1 MTLDAAYFF
10 RHRLFWLLLLLALL
24 PLRPA
29 LAAGQPIDAQYPAV
43 HAFFPQATRF
53 GPITGDPPAA
63 DVYEDKVLV
72 GYVFESKMVAPVPA
86 YSGEPVNIL
95 IGIDP
100 KGRIADTKVLE
111 QHEPI
116 LLVGIPVQKLYDFV
130 ARYIGHNVTDS
141 IVVGNS
147 GGSDSIH
154 IDAISSATVTSMAVN
169 QTILDAAVKVAV
181 SRRIV
186 SAKSVE
192 GAGGPGRLRRN
203 YFEKAN
209 WTALTGNGAIRRLHV
224 TRAEVAAAFQNMPA
238 PLFPDNTIVRAGDNG
253 AGTFIDLYYTFVTP
267 PSVGRNLLG
276 ASAYKDLMARLKPGD
291 QAIAIMA
298 NGLYS
303 FKGVG
308 YVRGGIFDRVH
319 VVQGRKVILFHDSD
333 FVDMPDAALSGMPGF
348 REMGIFIIRKNY
360 GFDLGQPWTL
370 ELLVRRQVGPLKSV
384 YTTFDAGYQ
393 IPPAYLAGQG
403 ATSIGLLG
411 RDTPLWARVWYA
423 YRFKI
428 AVLIAGLLLLST
440 ILVFQDWF
448 VRRPGLLDRV
458 RTGFLIYTAVF
469 IGWYGLAQLSVVN
482 ILTFIRAVLHGF
494 QWSVFLMD
502 PLIFILWVFVAVT
515 LLLLGRGVYCG
526 WLCPFGAIQGLINQL
541 ARYFRVPQYEL
552 PTAIHK
558 RLWAVKYI
566 VLLVLFGLSLQ
577 SVNLAE
583 RFAEV
588 EPFKTAIDLHFLR
601 SWGFVFYAAALL
613 AISAFNNKFYCR
625 YICPLGAGLAV
636 AGRQHMFD
644 WLRRRQE
651 CGTPC
656 QVCANECEMRAIGKS
671 GVINHNECH
680 YCLDCQVTY
689 WNDHKCPPLA
699 QQRKQR
705 ERTAKPPP
713 GTVIRHVP
721 KPAARVQ
728 EPAPQ

>member
-1 MTLDAAYFF
+1 MSLDAA
-10 RHRLFWLLLLLALL
+10 RLLCRRIFWLLLVLL
-24 PLRPA
+24 PALPA
-29 LAAGQPIDAQYPAV
+29 QASGQPIDAQYPAV
-43 HAFFPQATRF
+43 HQFFPQATRF

-63 DVYEDKVLV
+63 DVYEGSKLV
-72 GYVFESKMVAPVPA
+72 GYAFESKMVAPVPA

-100 KGRIADTKVLE
+100 KGRIVGTKVLE

-130 ARYIGHNVTDS
+130 ARYIGHKVTDN

-147 GGSDSIH
+147 GGSGSIH

-181 SRRIV
+181 SRKIV
-186 SAKSVE
+186 PAISVE
-192 GAGGPGRLRRN
+192 GAGGPARLRKN
-203 YFEKAN
+203 YFVTAD
-209 WTALTGNGAIRRLHV
+209 WTALTGSGAIRRLSI
-224 TRAEVAAAFQNMPA
+224 TRAEVAKAFQNMPA
-238 PLFPDNTIVRAGDNG
+238 PLFPDNTTNPPGSNG
-253 AGTFIDLYYTFVTP
+253 AETFIDLYYTFVTP

-276 ASAYKDLMARLKPGD
+276 ANAYKELMARLKPGD
-291 QAIAIMA
+291 QAIAVMA

-333 FVDMPDAALSGMPGF
+333 YVDMADPALAGMPGF
-348 REMGIFIIRKNY
+348 RETGIFIIRKNY

-370 ELLVRRQVGPLKSV
+370 QLLVRRQVGPLKSV

-393 IPPAYLAGQG
+393 IPQVYLAAQG
-403 ATSIGLLG
+403 GGSSELIG
-411 RDTPLWARVWYA
+411 RNAPLWARLWYA
-423 YRFKI
+423 DRFKI
-428 AVLIAGLLLLST
+428 AVLVAGLLLLSV
-440 ILVFQDWF
+440 ILIFQDWF
-448 VRRPGLLDRV
+448 VRRPRLLDRL

-482 ILTFIRAVLHGF
+482 ILTFVHAVLHGF

-502 PLIFILWVFVAVT
+502 PLIFILWVFVAIT

-541 ARYFRVPQYEL
+541 ARRFRVRQFEFPIAVHE
-552 PTAIHK
+552 

-613 AISAFNNKFYCR
+613 ALSAFNNKFYCR
-625 YICPLGAGLAV
+625 YICPLGAGLAI
-636 AGRQHMFD
+636 AGRQRLFD
-644 WLRRRQE
+644 WLRRRPE
-651 CGTPC
+651 CGAPC
-656 QVCANECEMRAIGKS
+656 QICANECEMKAIGKD
-671 GVINHNECH
+671 GAINHNECH
-680 YCLDCQVTY
+680 YCLDCQRTY
-689 WNDHKCPPLA
+689 WNDHKCPPLV

-705 ERTAKPPP
+705 ERAPKPPP
-713 GTVIRHVP
+713 GTAIRHVS
-721 KPAARVQ
+721 KPAVQVQ

>member
-1 MTLDAAYFF
+1 MTRDVSSVL
-10 RHRLFWLLLLLALL
+10 RHRLFWLLLMLGLLTSL
-24 PLRPA
+24 PA
-29 LAAGQPIDAQYPAV
+29 LAAGQAIDAQYPAV
-43 HAFFPQATRF
+43 RDFFPHATRF
-53 GPITGDPPAA
+53 GPITGNPPAA
-63 DVYEDKVLV
+63 DVYEGGKLV
-72 GYVFESKMVAPVPA
+72 GYVLESKMVAPVPA

-100 KGRIADTKVLE
+100 KGSIVGAKVLE

-130 ARYIGHNVTDS
+130 ARYIGHKVTDN

-147 GGSDSIH
+147 GGGDSIH

-181 SRRIV
+181 SRKIV
-186 SAKSVE
+186 SAKNVE
-192 GAGGPGRLRRN
+192 GAGGPARLRSD
-203 YFEKAN
+203 YFVTAD
-209 WTALTGNGAIRRLHV
+209 WAALTGNGAIRRLHL
-224 TRAEVAAAFQNMPA
+224 TLAEVAKAFQNMPA
-238 PLFPDNTIVRAGDNG
+238 PLFPDNTTVPPGSAGT
-253 AGTFIDLYYTFVTP
+253 GTFIDLYYAFITP
-267 PSVGRNLLG
+267 PSVGRNLMG
-276 ASAYKDLMARLKPGD
+276 ADAYKDLMARLKPGD

-319 VVQGRKVILFHDSD
+319 LVQGRKVILFHDSD
-333 FVDMPDAALSGMPGF
+333 FVDMPEAALAGAPSF

-393 IPPAYLAGQG
+393 IPPAYLAGRGG
-403 ATSIGLLG
+403 ATPGLLG
-411 RDTPLWARVWYA
+411 RNAPLWARVWYA
-423 YRFKI
+423 YRFKV
-428 AVLIAGLLLLST
+428 VLLVAGLLLLST

-448 VRRPGLLDRV
+448 VRRPRLLDRL
-458 RTGFLIYTAVF
+458 RTTFLIYTVVF
-469 IGWYGLAQLSVVN
+469 VGWYGLAQLSVVN
-482 ILTFIRAVLHGF
+482 ILTFIHALLHGF
-494 QWSVFLMD
+494 QWSMFLMD

-526 WLCPFGAIQGLINQL
+526 WLCPFGALQALINQV
-541 ARYFRVPQYEL
+541 ACRFRVPQYEF
-552 PTAIHK
+552 PTAVHE

-566 VLLVLFGLSLQ
+566 VLLALFGLSLQ

-601 SWGFVFYAAALL
+601 SWGFVLYAVVLL
-613 AISAFNNKFYCR
+613 AASAVNNKFYCR

-636 AGRQHMFD
+636 AGRQRMFD
-644 WLRRRQE
+644 WLRRRHE

-656 QVCANECEMRAIGKS
+656 QVCTNECEMRAISKAGA
-671 GVINHNECH
+671 INHNECH

-705 ERTAKPPP
+705 ERASKSPPS
-713 GTVIRHVP
+713 TVIQHVP
-721 KPAARVQ
+721 KPAVRAQ
-728 EPAPQ
+728 EPAPE